1 MTIFELLGGILLGF
15 GAFAAMFWALWQAV
29 VTKGLRRWLHA
40 GAGLGTL
47 AGMATI
53 SLVSPILA
61 LIAGV
66 VTVAS
71 ALALTF
77 VTPGWTRLL
86 PLVLALFGAALV
98 LGLPF

>member
-15 GAFAAMFWALWQAV
+15 GAFAAMFWALWQAF
-29 VTKGLRRWLHA
+29 VTNGLRRWLHA

-61 LIAGV
+61 LIAGA
-66 VTVAS
+66 VTVAC

-86 PLVLALFGAALV
+86 PLALALFGTALV